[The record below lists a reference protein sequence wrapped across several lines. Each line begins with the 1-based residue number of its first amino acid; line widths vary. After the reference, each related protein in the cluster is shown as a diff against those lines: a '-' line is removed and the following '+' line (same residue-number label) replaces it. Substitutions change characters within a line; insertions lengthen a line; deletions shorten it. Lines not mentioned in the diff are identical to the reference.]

1 MMEAIPKV
9 GDEWIIAPEILVAP
23 LSLDQFWDAFWAND
37 APYFVQAMVR
47 DEEDTIMTVTE
58 WGPPTEGYEE
68 LHGSFVLQQR

>member
-58 WGPPTEGYEE
+58 WGPPTEGYEG